1 MKCYSDSFMSEKNLS
16 SPVRIIPS
24 MLHVYLN
31 LITNIILI
39 SRTDGK
45 NLINL
50 KQRNLLW
57 TPENLR
63 DKITFAF
70 MALCWLITS
79 DSLRLFPFISVKK
92 GLCKGKQFPYR
103 PGQTLK
109 VPGGWGSRI
118 SRQSAHEGS
127 KVVRPTHRPPLPHQ
141 EIYLVLIYIRDWV
154 VPMSIVQPEG
164 LCQQKISND
173 IIGNQTRDLSVYT
186 AVPQPSALPRAPK
199 ELCNVE

>member
-109 VPGGWGSRI
+109 VPGG
-118 SRQSAHEGS
+118 
-127 KVVRPTHRPPLPHQ
+127 
-141 EIYLVLIYIRDWV
+141 
-154 VPMSIVQPEG
+154 
-164 LCQQKISND
+164 
-173 IIGNQTRDLSVYT
+173 
-186 AVPQPSALPRAPK
+186 
-199 ELCNVE
+199 